1 MLQKYNRRKS
11 RRSGRTSFL
20 FPTEA
25 DGGRMPEEWNNSEQL
40 YQNVLDALPEGVL
53 YCDTDFIVRK
63 VNKCYAS
70 LLGGDVKTILGRPLP
85 DLNPLTRAPLV
96 IKHGRPE
103 MGDLCTLP
111 LFGDN
116 YKFVVNRIPVRDGDG
131 AVTGMVSHI
140 LFTDPAELREL
151 TRKIDFLAKKLKS
164 YNRSLKPERSAHYDI
179 ESIIGESAPMRA
191 VKGLIRSYAAG
202 SHPVLILGKTGTGK
216 ELTAHALHALSSRA
230 AGPFISINCAAIPKE
245 LFEAELFGY
254 APGAFSDARKEG
266 KIGQMELAN
275 GGTLFLDEI
284 GDIPLHAQVKL
295 LRVLEEKRITRLG
308 DVSGREVDF
317 RLITTTNRDLQDMIS
332 QESFREDLYYRINTL
347 TIRLPPLRARTE
359 DILPLAR
366 QILSKIGCATADFTD
381 QAVRA
386 LEAYSWPGNVRQL
399 FNSLVHATLHQSGG
413 RIDAGDL
420 PAEVTGNVRM
430 PERHSPP
437 QRHHDLAAWLSAQ
450 EAGFL
455 TAALQENQGNVT
467 ATARQLGISR
477 VTLYAKLKKYGIPQ
491 FAADTDAPKP

>member
-1 MLQKYNRRKS
+1 
-11 RRSGRTSFL
+11 
-20 FPTEA
+20 
-25 DGGRMPEEWNNSEQL
+25 MPEGWNKSEQL
-40 YQNVLDALPEGVL
+40 CQNVLDALPEGIL
-53 YCDTDFIVRK
+53 YCDTDFIIRK
-63 VNKCYAS
+63 VNSCYAS
-70 LLGGDVKTILGRPLP
+70 LLGGNVKAMLGRPLP

-96 IKHGRPE
+96 IRHGRPE

-111 LFGDN
+111 LFGNN
-116 YKFVVNRIPVRDGDG
+116 YKFVVNRIPVRDDDG
-131 AVTGMVSHI
+131 VITGMVSHI

-151 TRKIDFLAKKLKS
+151 TRKIDFLAKKLKN

-179 ESIIGESAPMRA
+179 ESIIGESAPMLA

-216 ELTAHALHALSSRA
+216 ELTAHALHALSDRA

-266 KIGQMELAN
+266 KMGQMELAN

-308 DVSGREVDF
+308 DVSGRKVDF
-317 RLITTTNRDLQDMIS
+317 RLITATNRDLQDMIR

-399 FNSLVHATLHQSGG
+399 FNSLVHATLHQNGG
-413 RIDAGDL
+413 RIDAADL
-420 PAEVTGNVRM
+420 PAEIMGGGRI
-430 PERHSPP
+430 PDRHPP
-437 QRHHDLAAWLSAQ
+437 RQQRHTLAAWLNAQ

-455 TAALQENQGNVT
+455 AAALQENQGNIT

-477 VTLYAKLKKYGIPQ
+477 VTLYAKLKKHGIPH
-491 FAADTDAPKP
+491 FAAGANTPLP

>member
-1 MLQKYNRRKS
+1 MNFEQAHRLDNLHVSGTRVVFSKCAELAAQNIPVTALTLGEPDFSTPQYIVDACK
-11 RRSGRTSFL
+11 RS
-20 FPTEA
+20 
-25 DGGRMPEEWNNSEQL
+25 
-40 YQNVLDALPEGVL
+40 LDAGQTRYTDGSGILELKEAVCEKLARENGLHYTPAEISVTTGVAQGM
-53 YCDTDFIVRK
+53 FV
-63 VNKCYAS
+63 A
-70 LLGGDVKTILGRPLP
+70 LLST
-85 DLNPLTRAPLV
+85 LNP
-96 IKHGRPE
+96 
-103 MGDLCTLP
+103 GD
-111 LFGDN
+111 
-116 YKFVVNRIPVRDGDG
+116 
-131 AVTGMVSHI
+131 
-140 LFTDPAELREL
+140 E
-151 TRKIDFLAKKLKS
+151 
-164 YNRSLKPERSAHYDI
+164 
-179 ESIIGESAPMRA
+179 
-191 VKGLIRSYAAG
+191 VKAG
-202 SHPVLILGKTGTGK
+202 QILGKTGTGK

-317 RLITTTNRDLQDMIS
+317 RLITATNRDLQDMIS